1 MAISYLP
8 KSSPCRPGF
17 HDSVIENIFPIYI
30 FKAVNQQKQEGCEN
44 NTWITLQRG
53 ESSFVD
59 VSYSLSSSLSPPRES
74 CKTWTS
80 WMVLFLFP
88 GLSGREREREW
99 SQCACSKLPAPGQG
113 TEGWAAYTM
122 SGVEATTSTCG
133 YAPAITTVDPFIHN
147 VIHLGATFWPG
158 RVQRQRYFFVFFSGQ
173 LVRLSLHSTLR

>member
-53 ESSFVD
+53 ESSVVD
-59 VSYSLSSSLSPPRES
+59 VSYSLSSSLSPLRES

-88 GLSGREREREW
+88 GLSGRERERVV
-99 SQCACSKLPAPGQG
+99 SVCLFQASSAG
-113 TEGWAAYTM
+113 
-122 SGVEATTSTCG
+122 SGDWGVS
-133 YAPAITTVDPFIHN
+133 
-147 VIHLGATFWPG
+147 
-158 RVQRQRYFFVFFSGQ
+158 
-173 LVRLSLHSTLR
+173 SLHYVRSGGDYVNMWLCTCNNNCRPVHTQRHTPRSYILAR

>member
-17 HDSVIENIFPIYI
+17 HDSVIENIFSIYI
-30 FKAVNQQKQEGCEN
+30 FKAVDQQKQEGCEN

-53 ESSFVD
+53 ESSVVD
-59 VSYSLSSSLSPPRES
+59 VSYSLSSSLSPLRES

-113 TEGWAAYTM
+113 TEGWAACTM
-122 SGVEATTSTCG
+122 SGVEGDYVNMWLCTCNNNCR
-133 YAPAITTVDPFIHN
+133 PVHT
-147 VIHLGATFWPG
+147 
-158 RVQRQRYFFVFFSGQ
+158 QRHTPRSYI
-173 LVRLSLHSTLR
+173 LAR